1 MRQHKHSGHL
11 RRWSIA
17 RPSVSVLLG
26 AVALLAMLVVASWGS
41 AHAAP
46 LAGGPTL
53 TIVSIS
59 NNTLTL
65 QFDNWTHSQPLTLS
79 DSLNRACSPSTS
91 LPDPTFQVTSDAF
104 QAPYPLPGGITPGA
118 YFLCATDSVEGPI
131 ASTNTFIVQSNGS
144 VQPTPGTPG
153 PTPSSASSPATGT
166 PGAQGSP
173 AATSTPGNQGVSA
186 TNQNNSSIGNTL
198 VAIILLCLLVMALLA
213 YLIRLWLQGRQTGG
227 QPPAAP

>member
-1 MRQHKHSGHL
+1 MQQHKHSGHL

-65 QFDNWTHSQPLTLS
+65 QFDNWTQNQSLTLS
-79 DSLNRACSPSTS
+79 YSLSKTCSPGTP
-91 LPDPTFQVTSDAF
+91 LPAPTFKVTTDSF
-104 QAPYPLPGGITPGA
+104 ETPYTLPGGIKTGS
-118 YFLCATDSVEGPI
+118 YFLCATDSLDGTN
-131 ASTNTFIVQSNGS
+131 ASTNTFVIQNDGS

-153 PTPSSASSPATGT
+153 PTPTSASSP
-166 PGAQGSP
+166 GAHGSP
-173 AATSTPGNQGVSA
+173 TATSTPGNQGVSA
-186 TNQNNSSIGNTL
+186 TNQNTNSVGNTL

-227 QPPAAP
+227 QPPAP